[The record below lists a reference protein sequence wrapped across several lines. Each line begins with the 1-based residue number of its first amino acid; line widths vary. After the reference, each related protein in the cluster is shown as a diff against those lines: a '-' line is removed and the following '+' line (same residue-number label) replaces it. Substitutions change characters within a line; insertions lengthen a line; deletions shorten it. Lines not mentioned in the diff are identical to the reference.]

1 MLFRFV
7 LNQRGSCPLTWQ
19 PFLQTCVMGDVVRVY
34 EGLVLDR
41 IVSGLQPYAAYDF
54 QIVSY
59 NSAGSV
65 ENAGWTRA
73 ETLQTSEH
81 SRILITFRSKSTKIS
96 IYLYKHWIFIHIYL

>member
-1 MLFRFV
+1 MKSIHFRFV
-7 LNQRGSCPLTWQ
+7 LNQRGGCPLTWQ
-19 PFLQTCVMGDVVRVY
+19 PFLQTCVVGDVVRVY

-54 QIVSY
+54 QVVSY

-65 ENAGWTRA
+65 ENAAWTRA

-81 SRILITFRSKSTKIS
+81 SQIFFMFRGIYQPRFLYTCTS
-96 IYLYKHWIFIHIYL
+96 IELL